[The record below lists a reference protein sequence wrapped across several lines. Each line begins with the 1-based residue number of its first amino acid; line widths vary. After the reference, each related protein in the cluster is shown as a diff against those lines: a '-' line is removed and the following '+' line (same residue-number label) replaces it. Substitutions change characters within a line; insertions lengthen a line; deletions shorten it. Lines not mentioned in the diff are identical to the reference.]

1 MKVYVSL
8 PKKYDKIEAELIR
21 IPPKR
26 RQRSIKIV
34 KKEAER
40 G

>member
-1 MKVYVSL
+1 MKVYVS
-8 PKKYDKIEAELIR
+8 KTEVEFIR
-21 IPPKR
+21 IPSKR

>member
-8 PKKYDKIEAELIR
+8 PKKYDKIEAALFR